1 MKLTH
6 FFIERPI
13 FAGVLSLLI
22 LIAGLLAMFVLP
34 ISEYPDVVPP
44 TVVVQTQYPGA
55 TPQVIADTVATPLE
69 QEIVGVEDM
78 DYMSSQSQQDGT
90 LTLTATF
97 RLGTDLDRAQVQIQ
111 NRVAQALPRLPEE
124 VRAYGVTTRKSS
136 PDLTLVVHL
145 FSPKGRYDGLYLRN
159 LAVIQ
164 VRDTLARLP
173 GAGDVQ
179 LFGSGD
185 YAMRIWLDPQK
196 LAAHDLVVNDVIDA
210 VREQNIQV
218 AAGSVGAPPTQ
229 NAHAFEVPIDAMGRL
244 QDEQQFGDIVLK
256 TGARGEVTRLRDV
269 ARIELGAGEYA
280 LRSML
285 DNRSAVALPVFLQ
298 PGANALDLAR
308 DVRKTMAELK
318 KRFPDDVEYTVVYDP
333 TVFVRD
339 SIHAVIETLL
349 EALVL
354 VVLVVV
360 LFLQTWRAALIPII
374 AVPVSIVGA
383 FGAMLAFGF
392 TVNTLTLFGLVLA
405 VGIVV
410 DDAIVVVENVQRG
423 IAEGLSPHAAA
434 HRSMNEVG
442 SAIIAISLVL
452 CAVFVP
458 PAFIPGFNGQFY
470 RQFSMVI
477 AFASLIS
484 AFNSLTLS
492 PALCAVLLKPRDAA
506 PDRVQRVI
514 NASLGKIFRP
524 FNRAF
529 EAGSARYR
537 GMVSRLLRAGAVGL
551 VCYVGLAALG
561 VFGFAK
567 APIGFVPAQDKGYL
581 VTVIQLP
588 PGASIERTEAVVRE
602 VSDIGLKEP
611 GIEHAVEFP
620 GLSINGFTRVSNSAV
635 VFFTLKPFDERGRRL
650 TGDVISSA
658 LNRDTAGIKGSL
670 VVSVAPPPILGLGTA
685 GGFKMQIEDR
695 TGQGPA
701 GLQKMTQALLQK
713 LWQSPALQGVF
724 TNYEVNAPQLYA
736 DIDRVK
742 AKQLGIP
749 LDSVFRTLQVSLG
762 SFYINDFNRFGR
774 TFRVMAQADQ
784 SFRQKPADLLTL
796 QTRNLN
802 GEMVPL
808 GSVVQLKNS
817 FGANTVQR
825 YNGYPSA
832 DINGN
837 WAPGYSSGQAL
848 AVVSQIA
855 DETLPPGVTYD
866 WTEIAFQQ
874 VGASKM
880 LLVVFPLCVL
890 LVFMVLAA
898 QYESLALP
906 LAIVLIVPMCL
917 LSAVAGILLMHS
929 EINIFTQIGLFV
941 LIGLASKNAIL
952 IVEFARELRAMGRSA
967 VDAALE
973 ACRLRLRP
981 ILMTSFA
988 FIFGVLPLAAASG
1001 AGAEIRQAMGIAVFA
1016 GMIGVTFFGLFFTPL
1031 FYVMIERLF
1040 GRDPEPTEQQPG
1052 HAPYRER
1059 AEPHAG
1065 PDQEPLI
1072 GGSQPVM
1079 GAAQAAIAFDGAP
1092 HA

>member
-1 MKLTH
+1 VRLTH

-55 TPQVIADTVATPLE
+55 TSQVIADTVATPLE

-78 DYMSSQSQQDGT
+78 AYMSSQSQQDGT

-164 VRDTLARLP
+164 VRDVLARLP

-185 YAMRIWLDPQK
+185 YAMRLWLDPQR
-196 LAAHDLVVNDVIDA
+196 LAARNLVVGDVIDA
-210 VREQNIQV
+210 VREQNVQV

-229 NAHAFEVPIDAMGRL
+229 SAQAFEIPIDAMGRL
-244 QDEQQFGDIVLK
+244 QDERQFGDIVLK

-298 PGANALDLAR
+298 PGANALNLAS
-308 DVRKTMAELK
+308 DVRKTMVELK
-318 KRFPDDVEYTVVYDP
+318 KRFPEDVDYTVVYDP

-339 SIHAVIETLL
+339 SIHAVIETLM
-349 EALVL
+349 EALL
-354 VVLVVV
+354 LVVV
-360 LFLQTWRAALIPII
+360 VVILFLQTWRAALIPII
-374 AVPVSIVGA
+374 AVPISIVGA

-392 TVNTLTLFGLVLA
+392 TINTLTLFGLVLA

-423 IAEGLSPHAAA
+423 IAEGLTPHAAA
-434 HRSMNEVG
+434 HRSMDEVG
-442 SAIIAISLVL
+442 GAIIAISLVL

-492 PALCAVLLKPRDAA
+492 PALCALLLQPRDGS
-506 PDRVQRVI
+506 PDRVQRVLDK
-514 NASLGKIFRP
+514 SFGWIFRP

-529 EAGSARYR
+529 ESASGRYR
-537 GMVSRLLRAGAVGL
+537 GGVRRLLRGGSIGLICYAGL
-551 VCYVGLAALG
+551 VALA

-567 APIGFVPAQDKGYL
+567 VPVGFVPAQDKGYL

-588 PGASIERTEAVVRE
+588 PGASIERTEALVRE
-602 VSDIGLKEP
+602 VSDIGLKQA
-611 GIEHAVEFP
+611 GVEHAVEFP
-620 GLSINGFTRVSNSAV
+620 GLSINGFTRASNSAV
-635 VFFTLKPFDERGRRL
+635 VFFPLKPFGERGRKL
-650 TGDVISSA
+650 TGAVIASA
-658 LNRDTAGIKGSL
+658 LNQRFAAIKGSL
-670 VVSVAPPPILGLGTA
+670 VVTIAPPPILGLGTA

-695 TGQGPA
+695 TGQGPE
-701 GLQKMTQALLQK
+701 GLQRMTQNLLQK
-713 LWQSPALQGVF
+713 LWQTPGLQGVY
-724 TNYEVNAPQLYA
+724 THYEVNAPQLYA

-749 LDSVFRTLQVSLG
+749 LEGVFRTLQVSLG

-784 SFRQKPADLLTL
+784 NYRETPADLLTL
-796 QTRNLN
+796 KTRNLA
-802 GEMVPL
+802 GDMVPL
-808 GSVVQLKNS
+808 GSVIQLKNS
-817 FGANTVQR
+817 FGATTVQR
-825 YNGYPSA
+825 YNGFPSS
-832 DINGN
+832 DINGDP
-837 WAPGYSSGQAL
+837 APGYSSGQAL
-848 AVVSQIA
+848 GIMSRVATES
-855 DETLPPGVTYD
+855 LPPGVTFD
-866 WTEIAFQQ
+866 WTEIAYEQ
-874 VGASKM
+874 VGASKA
-880 LLVVFPLCVL
+880 LFVVFPLCVL
-890 LVFMVLAA
+890 LVFLVLAA

-906 LAIVLIVPMCL
+906 LAVILIVPMCL
-917 LSAVAGILLMHS
+917 LSAVIGILLMHS

-952 IVEFARELRAMGRSA
+952 IVEFARELRAAGRSA

-988 FIFGVLPLAAASG
+988 FIFGVLPLAVASG
-1001 AGAEIRQAMGIAVFA
+1001 AGAEIRQAMGVAVFA

-1031 FYVMIERLF
+1031 FYVTIERLF
-1040 GRDPEPTEQQPG
+1040 GQR
-1052 HAPYRER
+1052 RER
-1059 AEPHAG
+1059 AEQPVLIADGVPHA
-1065 PDQEPLI
+1065 
-1072 GGSQPVM
+1072 
-1079 GAAQAAIAFDGAP
+1079 
-1092 HA
+1092 